1 VRRLRPYDAHRKVL
15 QWDRRAALS
24 DLTKSVL
31 LIQGDKDSF
40 VSHQNR
46 LLDILSDVKRAVTKG
61 GGLFMFYDKPKE
73 CALSLGL
80 F

>member
-1 VRRLRPYDAHRKVL
+1 VRRLRPYKAHSKVL

-40 VSHQNR
+40 VSHQDR
-46 LLDILSDVKRAVTKG
+46 LLDILSDVVIKG